1 MNNRGSLFSL
11 DGNHPNKFEPLK
23 RPFNTIIP
31 SLITKNNKLVS
42 SLGVMG
48 GFQQPQ
54 GHLQVI
60 SNMIDLNMTPQ
71 ASLDAPRFNYDFQN
85 SNVNLEESFNRETYK
100 ILKAY
105 RHNINVLKKYER
117 GTFGGGQIINK
128 FENVV
133 ISGSDPRKDGLAL
146 SY

>member
-1 MNNRGSLFSL
+1 MENNLSTV
-11 DGNHPNKFEPLK
+11 D
-23 RPFNTIIP
+23 
-31 SLITKNNKLVS
+31 KNSKTENFAEL
-42 SLGVMG
+42 
-48 GFQQPQ
+48 
-54 GHLQVI
+54 
-60 SNMIDLNMTPQ
+60 
-71 ASLDAPRFNYDFQN
+71 
-85 SNVNLEESFNRETYK
+85 LEESFNKETYK

-128 FENVV
+128 FENVI

>member
-11 DGNHPNKFEPLK
+11 DVNHPNKFEPLK

-71 ASLDAPRFNYDFQN
+71 ASLDAPRFNYDSQN
-85 SNVNLEESFNRETYK
+85 SNVNLEESFNKETYK

-117 GTFGGGQIINK
+117 VTFGGGQIINK